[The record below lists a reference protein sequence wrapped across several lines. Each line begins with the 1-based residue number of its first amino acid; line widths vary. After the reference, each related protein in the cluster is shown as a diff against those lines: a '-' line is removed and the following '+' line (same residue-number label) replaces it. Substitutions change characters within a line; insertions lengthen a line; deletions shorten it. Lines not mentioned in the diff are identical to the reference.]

1 MNEFEISYIVYLIK
15 TSGLSVLIIH
25 WKWFGASLS
34 GMSWF
39 LFIAADFF
47 LFSEVEATAAEAS
60 KIISQ
65 SEPDVSGQPPS
76 WSALGQVTVQ
86 NIT

>member
-1 MNEFEISYIVYLIK
+1 MPVFRAACDGHMNELEISYIVYLLK
-15 TSGLSVLIIH
+15 SLSVLSYFMH
-25 WKWFGASLS
+25 WTWFGASLP
-34 GMSWF
+34 GMSCF

-47 LFSEVEATAAEAS
+47 LFSEIEATVAEAS

-76 WSALGQVTVQ
+76 
-86 NIT
+86 